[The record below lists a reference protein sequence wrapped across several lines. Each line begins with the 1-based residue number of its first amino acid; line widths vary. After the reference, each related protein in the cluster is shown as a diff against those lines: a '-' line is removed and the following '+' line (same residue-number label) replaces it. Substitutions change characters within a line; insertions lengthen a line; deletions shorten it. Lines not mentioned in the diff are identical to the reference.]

1 MERWGKLLSR
11 IDRVEAW
18 LDGLERGELLHR
30 LGTVTIVG
38 VGLIGGSVGMAL
50 RQRGLAARV
59 IGLGR
64 SSQTLEEARQRG
76 AIDLGTTDPAQAF
89 QDAEAVVVC
98 TPVTRV
104 VEDVLRAAELSPP
117 EVMITDAGSTKR
129 RLVEAIER
137 DPTAQRVFVG
147 AHPLAGSERK
157 GVAAAR
163 SDLFEGRICVLTP
176 TEQTADDRLERAESL
191 WKSIGCQ
198 TRRMDLDEHDAAL
211 ARTSHLPHAAAAAL
225 ARVVRPD
232 WLELGAGAFRDGTRV
247 AGAPGELW
255 AGIFLDNRSCLLDA
269 LGELRRELDELAE
282 ALERRDEPAIRAWW
296 EKGRLNRE
304 RFSMPGGGSSD

>member
-1 MERWGKLLSR
+1 M
-11 IDRVEAW
+11 
-18 LDGLERGELLHR
+18 HR
-30 LGTVTIVG
+30 LGTVSIVG

-64 SSQTLEEARQRG
+64 SSETLEEARQLG
-76 AIDLGTTDPAQAF
+76 AIDQGTTDPAEAF
-89 QDAEAVVVC
+89 EDAEAVVVC

-104 VEDVLRAAELSPP
+104 VEDVLRAARLSPP
-117 EVMITDAGSTKR
+117 GVMITDAGSTKR

-163 SDLFEGRICVLTP
+163 ADLFEGRMCVLTP
-176 TEQTADDRLERAESL
+176 TERTADDRLERAESL
-191 WKSIGCQ
+191 WQSIGCR

-211 ARTSHLPHAAAAAL
+211 ARTSHLPHAVAAAL
-225 ARVVRPD
+225 ARVVAPD

-247 AGAPGELW
+247 AGAPADLW

-269 LGELRRELDELAE
+269 LGELCRELDELAG
-282 ALERRDEPAIRAWW
+282 ALERGDEASIRAWW

-304 RFSMPGGGSSD
+304 RFSMPGGGGSD